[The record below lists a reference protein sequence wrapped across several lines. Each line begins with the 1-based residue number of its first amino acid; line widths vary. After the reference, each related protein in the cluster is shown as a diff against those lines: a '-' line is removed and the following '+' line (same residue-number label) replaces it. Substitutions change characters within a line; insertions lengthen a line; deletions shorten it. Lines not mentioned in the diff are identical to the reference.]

1 MFKKGSKAYSIAHK
15 KCPFCHEGAFFV
27 DDNPYNLSKAGDLL
41 DECPV
46 CHRKYEP
53 EPGFYYGGMYVSYAL
68 AVALFVTIY
77 VAVQVLYPE
86 SPLWLYVALT
96 LGSLVVLGPWM
107 YALSKVIW
115 ANLFFKYTGID
126 LTPAEREKAAQRA
139 ARRTAR

>member
-15 KCPFCHEGAFFV
+15 KCPFCHEGPFFV

-41 DECPV
+41 EECSV
-46 CHRKYEP
+46 CHRKFEP

-77 VAVQVLYPE
+77 VAIQVLYPE
-86 SPLWLYVALT
+86 APLWLYAT
-96 LGSLVVLGPWM
+96 LSLGGLVVFGPWM

-115 ANLFFKYTGID
+115 ANLFFKYTGVEQ
-126 LTPAEREKAAQRA
+126 TPEERDKAARRA
-139 ARRTAR
+139 ARHVS